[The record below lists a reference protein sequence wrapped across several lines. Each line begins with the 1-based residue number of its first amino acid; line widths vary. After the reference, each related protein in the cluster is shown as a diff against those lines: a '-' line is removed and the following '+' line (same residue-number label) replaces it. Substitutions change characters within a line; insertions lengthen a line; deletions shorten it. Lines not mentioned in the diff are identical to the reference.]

1 MPLVAPAGVA
11 GAAGVAGVAAELTA
25 EACTRAAKTRDWL
38 KTRWA
43 LGLRQELKRRH
54 ASTVGTTA
62 AQPLLSRAWSGPDP
76 GGSARGGQAAE
87 PQRQRVAIFD
97 KLLGGST
104 VGSAANFKS

>member
-43 LGLRQELKRRH
+43 LGLRQELKRWH
-54 ASTVGTTA
+54 AS
-62 AQPLLSRAWSGPDP
+62 QPPSLSS
-76 GGSARGGQAAE
+76 SARGAARTPVGPPE
-87 PQRQRVAIFD
+87 EA
-97 KLLGGST
+97 KLPSR
-104 VGSAANFKS
+104 SANE